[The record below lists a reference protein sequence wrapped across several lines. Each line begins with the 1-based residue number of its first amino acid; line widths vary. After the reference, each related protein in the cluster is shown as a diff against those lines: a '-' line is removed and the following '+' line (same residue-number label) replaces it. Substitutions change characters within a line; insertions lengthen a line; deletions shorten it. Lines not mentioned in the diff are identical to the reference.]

1 MDRYQ
6 FEDAISAYLDN
17 VAKPFMNF
25 SPWLLRLSL
34 GTSFILHGLGKFP
47 MPADGMVKLFES
59 KGILF
64 PELTASLVALG
75 EVGAGAAVII
85 GGFLGATGH
94 LVTRLGG
101 GAVAVI
107 MIGALLIAH
116 PDWLITQ
123 KLFMSEQIF
132 LLALGTYFAIRG
144 NN

>member
-1 MDRYQ
+1 MN
-6 FEDAISAYLDN
+6 ISAYLDN

-47 MPADGMVKLFES
+47 VPADGMVKLFES

-132 LLALGTYFAIRG
+132 LLALGSYFAIRG

>member
-1 MDRYQ
+1 MN
-6 FEDAISAYLDN
+6 ISTYLDN

-132 LLALGTYFAIRG
+132 LLALGSYFAIRG

>member
-1 MDRYQ
+1 MS
-6 FEDAISAYLDN
+6 ISAYLDN
-17 VAKPFMNF
+17 VAKPFMNL
-25 SPWLLRLSL
+25 SPWLLRLAL

-47 MPADGMVKLFES
+47 MPADGMVKLFEN

-116 PDWLITQ
+116 SDWLITQ

>member
-1 MDRYQ
+1 MS
-6 FEDAISAYLDN
+6 ISAYLDN
-17 VAKPFMNF
+17 VAKPFMNL
-25 SPWLLRLSL
+25 SSWLLRLSL

-47 MPADGMVKLFES
+47 MPADGMVKLFEN

-101 GAVAVI
+101 GAIAVI

-123 KLFMSEQIF
+123 KLFMSEQI
-132 LLALGTYFAIRG
+132 LLLSLGTYFAIRG

>member
-1 MDRYQ
+1 MS
-6 FEDAISAYLDN
+6 ISAYLDN
-17 VAKPFMNF
+17 VAKPFMNL

-47 MPADGMVKLFES
+47 MPAGGMVKLFES

>member
-1 MDRYQ
+1 MN
-6 FEDAISAYLDN
+6 ISAYLDN

-59 KGILF
+59 KGIFF

-107 MIGALLIAH
+107 MIGALVIAH

>member
-1 MDRYQ
+1 MS
-6 FEDAISAYLDN
+6 ISAYLDN
-17 VAKPFMNF
+17 VAKPFMNL

-107 MIGALLIAH
+107 MIGALVIAH
-116 PDWLITQ
+116 SDWLITQ

>member
-1 MDRYQ
+1 MS
-6 FEDAISAYLDN
+6 ISAYLDN
-17 VAKPFMNF
+17 VAKPFMNL
-25 SPWLLRLSL
+25 SSWLLRLSL

-85 GGFLGATGH
+85 GGFIGATGH

-101 GAVAVI
+101 GAVTVI
-107 MIGALLIAH
+107 MIGALVIAH

>member
-1 MDRYQ
+1 MS
-6 FEDAISAYLDN
+6 ISSYLDN
-17 VAKPFMNF
+17 VAKPFMNL

-47 MPADGMVKLFES
+47 MPADGMVKLFEN

-132 LLALGTYFAIRG
+132 LFALGTYFAIRG

>member
-1 MDRYQ
+1 MN
-6 FEDAISAYLDN
+6 ISAYLDN

-47 MPADGMVKLFES
+47 MPADGMAKLFES
-59 KGILF
+59 KGIIF

-85 GGFLGATGH
+85 GGFLGAPGH

-132 LLALGTYFAIRG
+132 LLALGSYFAIRG

>member
-1 MDRYQ
+1 MS
-6 FEDAISAYLDN
+6 ISAYLDN
-17 VAKPFMNF
+17 VAKPFMSL
-25 SPWLLRLSL
+25 SPWILRLSL

-107 MIGALLIAH
+107 MIGALIIAH

>member
-1 MDRYQ
+1 MS
-6 FEDAISAYLDN
+6 ISAYLDD
-17 VAKPFMNF
+17 VAKPFMNI

-59 KGILF
+59 KGIYF

-107 MIGALLIAH
+107 MIGALVIAH
-116 PDWLITQ
+116 SDWLITQ

>member
-1 MDRYQ
+1 MN
-6 FEDAISAYLDN
+6 ISAYLDN

-123 KLFMSEQIF
+123 KLFMSEHIF

>member
-1 MDRYQ
+1 MS
-6 FEDAISAYLDN
+6 ISAYLDN
-17 VAKPFMNF
+17 VAKPFMNL

-47 MPADGMVKLFES
+47 MPADGMVKLFEN

-116 PDWLITQ
+116 SDWLINQ

>member
-1 MDRYQ
+1 MN
-6 FEDAISAYLDN
+6 ISAYLDN

-25 SPWLLRLSL
+25 SPWLIRLSL

>member
-1 MDRYQ
+1 MS
-6 FEDAISAYLDN
+6 ISAYLDN
-17 VAKPFMNF
+17 VAKPFMNL

-94 LVTRLGG
+94 IVTRLGG

-107 MIGALLIAH
+107 MIGALIIAH

>member
-1 MDRYQ
+1 MN
-6 FEDAISAYLDN
+6 ISAYLDN

-101 GAVAVI
+101 GTVAVI

-116 PDWLITQ
+116 SDWLITQ

>member
-1 MDRYQ
+1 MS
-6 FEDAISAYLDN
+6 ISAYLDN
-17 VAKPFMNF
+17 VAKPFMNL
-25 SPWLLRLSL
+25 STWLLRLSL

-47 MPADGMVKLFES
+47 MPADGMVKLFEN

-64 PELTASLVALG
+64 PELTASHVALG

>member
-1 MDRYQ
+1 MS
-6 FEDAISAYLDN
+6 ISAYLDN
-17 VAKPFMNF
+17 VAKPFMNL
-25 SPWLLRLSL
+25 STWLLRLSL

-47 MPADGMVKLFES
+47 MPADGMVKLFEN

>member
-1 MDRYQ
+1 MS
-6 FEDAISAYLDN
+6 ISAYLDN
-17 VAKPFMNF
+17 VAKPFMNL
-25 SPWLLRLSL
+25 SSWLLRLSL

-94 LVTRLGG
+94 LVTRWGG

-132 LLALGTYFAIRG
+132 LLALGSYFAIRG

>member
-1 MDRYQ
+1 MS
-6 FEDAISAYLDN
+6 ISAYLDN

-59 KGILF
+59 KGIIF

-116 PDWLITQ
+116 PNWLITQ

>member
-1 MDRYQ
+1 MN
-6 FEDAISAYLDN
+6 ISAYLDN

-107 MIGALLIAH
+107 MIGALVIAH

-123 KLFMSEQIF
+123 KLFMSEHIF

>member
-1 MDRYQ
+1 MN
-6 FEDAISAYLDN
+6 ISAYLDN

-47 MPADGMVKLFES
+47 MPADGMVKLFEN

>member
-1 MDRYQ
+1 MS
-6 FEDAISAYLDN
+6 ISSYLDN

-107 MIGALLIAH
+107 MIGAILIAH
-116 PDWLITQ
+116 SDWLITQ

>member
-1 MDRYQ
+1 MS
-6 FEDAISAYLDN
+6 ISAYLDN
-17 VAKPFMNF
+17 VAKPFMNL

-107 MIGALLIAH
+107 MIGALVIAH
-116 PDWLITQ
+116 SDWLITQ
-123 KLFMSEQIF
+123 RLFMSEQIF

>member
-1 MDRYQ
+1 MS
-6 FEDAISAYLDN
+6 ISAYFDN

>member
-1 MDRYQ
+1 MN
-6 FEDAISAYLDN
+6 ISAYLDN

-59 KGILF
+59 KGMLF

>member
-1 MDRYQ
+1 MN
-6 FEDAISAYLDN
+6 ISAYLDN

-47 MPADGMVKLFES
+47 MPADGMVKLFQS

-116 PDWLITQ
+116 SDWLITQ

>member
-1 MDRYQ
+1 MS
-6 FEDAISAYLDN
+6 ISAYLDN
-17 VAKPFMNF
+17 VAKPFMNL

-107 MIGALLIAH
+107 MIGALVIAH

-132 LLALGTYFAIRG
+132 LLALGIYFAIRG

>member
-1 MDRYQ
+1 MS
-6 FEDAISAYLDN
+6 ISAYLDN
-17 VAKPFMNF
+17 VAKPFMSL

-47 MPADGMVKLFES
+47 MPADGMVKLFEN

-132 LLALGTYFAIRG
+132 LLALGAYFAIRG

>member
-1 MDRYQ
+1 MN
-6 FEDAISAYLDN
+6 ISAYLDN

>member
-1 MDRYQ
+1 MS
-6 FEDAISAYLDN
+6 ISAYLDN
-17 VAKPFMNF
+17 VAKPFMNL

-123 KLFMSEQIF
+123 KLFMSC
-132 LLALGTYFAIRG
+132 LLYTSPSPRDSR
-144 NN
+144 

>member
-1 MDRYQ
+1 MN
-6 FEDAISAYLDN
+6 ISAYLDN
-17 VAKPFMNF
+17 VAKPFMNL
-25 SPWLLRLSL
+25 SSWLLRLSL

>member
-1 MDRYQ
+1 MS
-6 FEDAISAYLDN
+6 ISAYLDN
-17 VAKPFMNF
+17 VAKPFMNL

-47 MPADGMVKLFES
+47 MPADGMVKLFEN

-94 LVTRLGG
+94 FVTRLGG

-132 LLALGTYFAIRG
+132 LLALGAYFAIRG

>member
-1 MDRYQ
+1 MS
-6 FEDAISAYLDN
+6 ISAYLDN
-17 VAKPFMNF
+17 VAKPFMNL

-101 GAVAVI
+101 GAVALI

>member
-1 MDRYQ
+1 MN
-6 FEDAISAYLDN
+6 ISAYLDN

-34 GTSFILHGLGKFP
+34 GASFILHGLGKFP

>member
-1 MDRYQ
+1 MN
-6 FEDAISAYLDN
+6 ISEYLDN

-107 MIGALLIAH
+107 MIGALIIAH

>member
-1 MDRYQ
+1 MS
-6 FEDAISAYLDN
+6 ISAYLDN
-17 VAKPFMNF
+17 VAKPFMNL

-132 LLALGTYFAIRG
+132 LLSLGTYFAIRG

>member
-1 MDRYQ
+1 MN
-6 FEDAISAYLDN
+6 ISAYLDN

-107 MIGALLIAH
+107 MIGALVIAH

-132 LLALGTYFAIRG
+132 LLALGTYFAMRG